1 MSGISARFDLALG
14 EFRLAA
20 GFDAPGR
27 GVTALFG
34 PSGSG
39 KTTLLRCLAG
49 LERTSNGYLE
59 VNGEIWQDDS
69 IGIYLPTHRRP
80 LGYVFQEASLFPHLS
95 VRRNLEYGWKRI
107 PATQRRVGFDQAVEL
122 VGIGPLLARDPARLS
137 GGERQRVAIARALL
151 VSPDLLL
158 MDEPLAALD
167 MASKSDIL
175 PYLERLHD
183 ELSIPVLYVSHS
195 PDEVARLA
203 DYMVLMDRGRSVA
216 SGPHKDMLARL
227 DLPLAHGD
235 EAGVV
240 IDTVVGEHDETYH
253 LTRLDFAGG
262 AISVARQPH
271 ALGHR
276 MRLRIHARDVSL
288 ALERHGDSSILN
300 ILPARVVEIVDE
312 NPAQVAVRLDAGG
325 VPLLA
330 RITRKSSTLLG
341 LEPGMAV
348 FAQVKSVALLA

>member
-49 LERTSNGYLE
+49 LERAPDGYLE

-69 IGIYLPTHRRP
+69 KGIYLPTHRRP

-216 SGPHKDMLARL
+216 SGPIKDMLARL

-300 ILPARVVEIVDE
+300 ILPARVAEIADE

-330 RITRKSSTLLG
+330 RITRKSSALLG
-341 LEPGMAV
+341 LKPGMAV

>member
-1 MSGISARFDLALG
+1 MSGISARFGLALG
-14 EFRLAA
+14 EFRLDA
-20 GFDAPGR
+20 GFEAPGR

-49 LERTSNGYLE
+49 LERASNGYLE

-69 IGIYLPTHRRP
+69 KGIYLPTHRRP
-80 LGYVFQEASLFPHLS
+80 LGYVFQEASLFSHLN

-107 PATQRRVGFDQAVEL
+107 PATQKRVGFDQAVEL
-122 VGIGPLLARDPARLS
+122 VGIGPLLDRDPARLS

-167 MASKSDIL
+167 LASKKDIL

-203 DYMVLMDRGRSVA
+203 DYMVLMENGKTVA
-216 SGPHKDMLARL
+216 SGPLKELLARL

-240 IDTVVGEHDETYH
+240 IDTVVGEHDDTYH

-288 ALERHGDSSILN
+288 ALNRHGDSSILN

>member
-1 MSGISARFDLALG
+1 MSGISARFDLDLG
-14 EFRLAA
+14 EFRLDA
-20 GFDAPGR
+20 GFEAPGR

-49 LERTSNGYLE
+49 LERAPDSYLE

-80 LGYVFQEASLFPHLS
+80 LGYVFQEASLFPHLD

-137 GGERQRVAIARALL
+137 GGERERVAIARALL

-167 MASKSDIL
+167 LASKRDIL

-216 SGPHKDMLARL
+216 SGPLKELLARL

-240 IDTVVGEHDETYH
+240 IDTVVGEHDEAFH

-288 ALERHGDSSILN
+288 ALERHSDSSILN

-330 RITRKSSTLLG
+330 RITRKSSALLG

-348 FAQVKSVALLA
+348 YAQVKSVALLG

>member
-1 MSGISARFDLALG
+1 MSGISARFTLALG
-14 EFRLAA
+14 EFRLDAA
-20 GFDAPGR
+20 FDAPAR

-34 PSGSG
+34 HSGSG

-49 LERTSNGYLE
+49 LERAPDGRLS
-59 VNGEIWQDDS
+59 VNGEIWQDENTF
-69 IGIYLPTHRRP
+69 LPIHRRR
-80 LGYVFQEASLFPHLS
+80 LGYVFQEASLFPHLD

-107 PATQRRVGFDQAVEL
+107 PPGERRVGFDRAVEL
-122 VGIGPLLARDPARLS
+122 LGIDHLLGRNPARLS

-167 MASKSDIL
+167 LASKADIL

-183 ELSIPVLYVSHS
+183 DLSIPVLYVSHS

-203 DYMVLMDRGRSVA
+203 DFMVLMEKGKSVA
-216 SGPHKDMLARL
+216 SGPLKEMLARL

-240 IDTVVGEHDETYH
+240 IDTVAAGHDGTYH

-262 AISVARQPH
+262 SISVAQTPH
-271 ALGHR
+271 PLGAR
-276 MRLRIHARDVSL
+276 VRLRIHARDVSL
-288 ALERHGDSSILN
+288 ALAPHGDTSILN
-300 ILPARVVEIVDE
+300 VVPATVSEIADE
-312 NPAQVAVRLDAGG
+312 SPAQVMVRLDAAGA
-325 VPLLA
+325 PLLA
-330 RITRKSSTLLG
+330 RITRKSCALLG
-341 LEPGMAV
+341 LSPGMAV

>member
-1 MSGISARFDLALG
+1 MSGISARFALALG
-14 EFRLAA
+14 EFRLDAA
-20 GFDAPGR
+20 FDAPAR

-34 PSGSG
+34 HSGSG

-49 LERTSNGYLE
+49 LERAPGSRLI
-59 VNGEIWQDDS
+59 VNGEIWQDENTF
-69 IGIYLPTHRRP
+69 LPVHRRR
-80 LGYVFQEASLFPHLS
+80 LGYVFQEASLFPHLD
-95 VRRNLEYGWKRI
+95 VRRNLEFGWKRI
-107 PATQRRVGFDQAVEL
+107 PPAERRVGFDRAVEL
-122 VGIGPLLARDPARLS
+122 LGVGHLLERNPARLS

-167 MASKSDIL
+167 LASKADIL

-183 ELSIPVLYVSHS
+183 DLSIPVLYVSHS

-203 DYMVLMDRGRSVA
+203 DFMVLMEKGKSVA
-216 SGPHKDMLARL
+216 SGALKDMLARL

-240 IDTVVGEHDETYH
+240 IDTVAAEHDETYH
-253 LTRLDFAGG
+253 LTRLEFAGG
-262 AISVARQPH
+262 GISVARTPH
-271 ALGHR
+271 PLGAR
-276 MRLRIHARDVSL
+276 VRLRIHARDVSL
-288 ALERHGDSSILN
+288 ALERHGDTSILN
-300 ILPARVVEIVDE
+300 VLPATVVEIADE
-312 NPAQVAVRLDAGG
+312 SPAQVMIRLDAAG

-330 RITRKSSTLLG
+330 RITRKSGALLG
-341 LEPGMAV
+341 LRPGMKV